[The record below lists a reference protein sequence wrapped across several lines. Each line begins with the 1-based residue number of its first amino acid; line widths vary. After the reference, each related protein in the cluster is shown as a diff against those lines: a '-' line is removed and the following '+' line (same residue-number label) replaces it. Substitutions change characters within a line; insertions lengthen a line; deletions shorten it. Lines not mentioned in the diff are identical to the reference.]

1 MHLLRAMLSA
11 LLIPFLITSCETFTP
26 SLKITSSVDSNMGYI
41 YGRFRQ
47 IEDSPGVGR
56 LLAGISIKETTTGKA
71 YQIKFEESQQVIAIP
86 VLEGTYLID
95 EVVFAT
101 WDHAKAGRESVSP
114 ELRAP
119 FRVDASTAAY
129 IGDWVLE
136 TSAGP
141 SSTSFNVLVQS
152 WNVRLIGHDFAG
164 ATSDLNATFP
174 AFIPLRKVDAIQPIT
189 R

>member
-1 MHLLRAMLSA
+1 MHLLRVMLSA
-11 LLIPFLITSCETFTP
+11 LLIPLLITSCETFTP
-26 SLKITSSVDSNMGYI
+26 SLQIANSVDSKMGYI

-47 IEDSPGVGR
+47 IDDSRVGR

-101 WDHAKAGRESVSP
+101 WDHAKAGRKSVSP

-129 IGDWVLE
+129 IGDWVVE
-136 TSAGP
+136 TGVAP

-164 ATSDLNATFP
+164 ATSDLNARFP
-174 AFIPLRKVDAIQPIT
+174 AFIPFRKADAIQPIT
-189 R
+189 Q